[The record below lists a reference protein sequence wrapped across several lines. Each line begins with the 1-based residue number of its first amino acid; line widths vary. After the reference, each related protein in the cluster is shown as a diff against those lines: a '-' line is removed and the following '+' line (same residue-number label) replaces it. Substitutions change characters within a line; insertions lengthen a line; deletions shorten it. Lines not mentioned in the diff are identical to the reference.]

1 MIQIAEGRSDNE
13 IHFRR
18 VCETVL
24 KSEYQP
30 CRISLSDF
38 LSITDREC
46 VLCEVRA
53 EDEKNSEDVN
63 ITI

>member
-13 IHFRR
+13 INFRR

-30 CRISLSDF
+30 CISRSDF
-38 LSITDREC
+38 LSITDSERI
-46 VLCEVRA
+46 LCEVRA
-53 EDEKNSEDVN
+53 EGEKNSEDVN